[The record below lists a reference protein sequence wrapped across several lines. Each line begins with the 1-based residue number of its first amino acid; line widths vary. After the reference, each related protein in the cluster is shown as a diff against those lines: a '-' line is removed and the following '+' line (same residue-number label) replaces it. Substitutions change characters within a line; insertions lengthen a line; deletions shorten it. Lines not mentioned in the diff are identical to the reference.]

1 MQLEQEAELFLMAWM
16 LVDGA
21 SYLERV
27 TEGSITC
34 RIGQVGEA
42 LLSFSCSSSVAG
54 VDSGRGE
61 CSHC

>member
-34 RIGQVGEA
+34 RIGQVGEH
-42 LLSFSCSSSVAG
+42 SSASAVVAQ
-54 VDSGRGE
+54 
-61 CSHC
+61 